1 MKSWCLINI
10 ILFISVS
17 DSDSAS
23 IISLMFHNLWIN
35 GLIVAALIV
44 ILHVCPKNMKKQM
57 TETKAHCSHVYIFF
71 VCVIV
76 SIFTLLCY
84 FCLAQH
90 AGSN

>member
-23 IISLMFHNLWIN
+23 IISLMFNNLWIN

-57 TETKAHCSHVYIFF
+57 TETKVHC
-71 VCVIV
+71 IV
-76 SIFTLLCY
+76 MYTYSLYRYVLL
-84 FCLAQH
+84 
-90 AGSN
+90 